1 MRKASVATEVAR
13 TRNNRELME
22 KMRIGFKHKYTLID
36 LEHEVIMQY
45 DVVGG
50 PWRYDAFINGTKI
63 KGRKHQWRNSNVFEN
78 LRMSDVNRFIMYDVA
93 EAVYNYQ
100 KLEYNPT
107 TDEYEI
113 TRVYVTGDDNNI
125 DMEATKEMEQFIDEN
140 VRGYA
145 L

>member
-1 MRKASVATEVAR
+1 MRRISVAAEVAR
-13 TRNNRELME
+13 TRNNAELMKQLRRNFE
-22 KMRIGFKHKYTLID
+22 HKYTLID

-78 LRMSDVNRFIMYDVA
+78 LRMDGVNSFIMYDVA

-100 KLEYNPT
+100 KLEYNPIIH
-107 TDEYEI
+107 EYEV

-125 DMEATKEMEQFIDEN
+125 DMEATKEMEQFIEN
-140 VRGYA
+140 NRR
-145 L
+145 